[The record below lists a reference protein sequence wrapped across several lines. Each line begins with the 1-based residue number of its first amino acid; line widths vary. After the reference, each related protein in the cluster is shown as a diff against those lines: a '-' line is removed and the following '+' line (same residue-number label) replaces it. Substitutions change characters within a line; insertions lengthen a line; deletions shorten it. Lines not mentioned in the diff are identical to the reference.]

1 MERSGK
7 EAAFEEDYESVEDLS
22 DSEEGD
28 SEEEGGEDE
37 ISEASLEELAELEKL
52 E

>member
-28 SEEEGGEDE
+28 SEEGEDE

>member
-7 EAAFEEDYESVEDLS
+7 EAAFEEDYESVEELS

-28 SEEEGGEDE
+28 SEEGEDE